1 MKTWLKILI
10 GLAVLGITAAVL
22 VYVFVYNKPHPDY
35 EKLEAAFSLSPQE
48 LYSAYTGNKVDSQKK
63 YNGQLIELTGA
74 LNKIETADSLVIAV
88 FVFNQGMFGDE
99 GVRCT
104 MLPKYN
110 QVAQTLQ
117 PGGTIKIKG
126 YCTGFNDTDVILEQ
140 CSLVK

>member
-10 GLAVLGITAAVL
+10 GLAVLGIIAAVL

-48 LYSAYTGNKVDSQKK
+48 LYTAYTGSKEDSQKK

-110 QVAQTLQ
+110 QVAKTLN
-117 PGGTIKIKG
+117 PA
-126 YCTGFNDTDVILEQ
+126 VL
-140 CSLVK
+140 

>member
-1 MKTWLKILI
+1 MKTWLKILL
-10 GLAVLGITAAVL
+10 GLAVLGIIAAVL

-35 EKLEAAFSLSPQE
+35 EKLTAAYSLAPQE
-48 LYSAYTGNKVDSQKK
+48 LYSSFTANKDEAQKK
-63 YNGQLIELTGA
+63 YNGQLIELTGV

-110 QVAQTLQ
+110 LEAQSLQ
-117 PGGTIKIKG
+117 PGGTVKIKG

>member
-10 GLAVLGITAAVL
+10 GLAVLGIIAAVL

-35 EKLEAAFSLSPQE
+35 ENLEAAYSLSPQE
-48 LYSAYTGNKVDSQKK
+48 LYSAYTGNKEDSQKK
-63 YNGQLIELTGA
+63 YNGQLIELKGA
-74 LNKIETADSLVIAV
+74 LNKIETTDSLVIAV

-104 MLPKYN
+104 MLTKYN
-110 QVAQTLQ
+110 QVARTLQ
-117 PGGTIKIKG
+117 PGGTVTIKG